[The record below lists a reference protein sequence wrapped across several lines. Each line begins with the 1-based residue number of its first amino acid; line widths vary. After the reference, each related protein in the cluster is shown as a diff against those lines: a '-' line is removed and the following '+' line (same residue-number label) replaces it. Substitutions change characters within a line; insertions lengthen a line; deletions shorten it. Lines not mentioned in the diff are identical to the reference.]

1 MICGTLFSLF
11 CLVTYGK
18 VTPGLGVFID
28 KEMDR
33 REVWMEEG
41 GDAQSMDAAAVF
53 FQEHNGYTVV

>member
-11 CLVTYGK
+11 RLVTYGK
-18 VTPGLGVFID
+18 ATPGLSVFID

-41 GDAQSMDAAAVF
+41 GDAQSMDVAAVF
-53 FQEHNGYTVV
+53 FPEHNGYTVV